1 MTISDALRR
10 QVIADANYCC
20 EYCKS
25 PSRLTGMPLVMEHFL
40 PRSLGGTDD
49 RINLAAACYRC
60 NEFKGAKTGAID
72 PKTGNVTGLFNPR
85 VHDWLTHFAWENG
98 GTHII
103 GLTEIGRATIIALR
117 LNNDDVVDARSI
129 WIEFGWHPPSD

>member
-10 QVIADANYCC
+10 QVIADANYFC

-40 PRSLGGTDD
+40 PRSLGGTDN

-85 VHDWLTHFAWENG
+85 VHDWLIHFAWGNG

-129 WIEFGWHPPSD
+129 WIEFGWHPPSE